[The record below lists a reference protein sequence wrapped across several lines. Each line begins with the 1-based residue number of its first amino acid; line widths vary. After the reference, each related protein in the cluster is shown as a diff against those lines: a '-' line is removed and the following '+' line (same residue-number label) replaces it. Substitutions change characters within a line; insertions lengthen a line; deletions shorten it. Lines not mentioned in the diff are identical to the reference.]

1 VPPIGDG
8 VLAASLNAGLFVCP
22 PLPAFIDEY
31 EEEEGDFG
39 SSVLVPDP
47 L

>member
-1 VPPIGDG
+1 MPVVGDG
-8 VLAASLNAGLFVCP
+8 ILAPPPGDGLFVCP
-22 PLPAFIDEY
+22 TLPALIDEC
-31 EEEEGDFG
+31 EERDGDFG